1 MKPLFVLISVF
12 IVSTFI
18 IKLKTNNYNFNLA
31 ARIGMSAMLFF
42 TSIGHFVFTIGMTMM
57 IPTIIPFKTEI
68 IYLTGF
74 FEILL
79 GICILIP
86 PTRVISAW
94 ILIIFFILILPANI
108 YAAIKQVDYQ
118 NANFDGNGLM
128 YLWFRIPLQFIFII
142 WTYLSTLKNQQIN
155 IGK

>member
-1 MKPLFVLISVF
+1 MKPLFVLISVY

-18 IKLKTNNYNFNLA
+18 IKLKTDNYNFKLA

-42 TSIGHFVFTIGMTMM
+42 TSIGHFIYSEGMTLM
-57 IPTIIPFKTEI
+57 IPTFIPFKTEI
-68 IYLTGF
+68 IYSTGL
-74 FEILL
+74 FEIIL

-86 PTRVISAW
+86 RLRVLSAW

-108 YAAIKQVDYQ
+108 YAAIKHVDYQ

-142 WTYLSTLKNQQIN
+142 WTCLSAIKISKN
-155 IGK
+155 